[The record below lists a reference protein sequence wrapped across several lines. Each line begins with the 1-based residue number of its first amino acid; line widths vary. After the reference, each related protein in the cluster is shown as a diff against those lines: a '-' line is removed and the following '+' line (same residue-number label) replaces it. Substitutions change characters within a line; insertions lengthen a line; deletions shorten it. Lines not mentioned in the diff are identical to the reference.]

1 MVYMVFNLSF
11 IIIMKKIL
19 WSEVSR
25 LCDTFKLNTWWK
37 EEAVRIDCDDSKF

>member
-1 MVYMVFNLSF
+1 MVFTVFNLSF

-25 LCDTFKLNTWWK
+25 LCDTFKLNTEWK
-37 EEAVRIDCDDSKF
+37 EVAVRINCGDSKV